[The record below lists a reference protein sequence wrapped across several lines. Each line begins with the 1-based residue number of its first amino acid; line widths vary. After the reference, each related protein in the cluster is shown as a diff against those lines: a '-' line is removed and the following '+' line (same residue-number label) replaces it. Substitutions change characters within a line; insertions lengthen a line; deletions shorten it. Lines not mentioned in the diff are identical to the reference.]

1 MEKKFKSKY
10 IGKELI
16 TNLGDKYKITEYNNH
31 NYNNVHKTFLY
42 KWNIKSGFNMK

>member
-31 NYNNVHKTFLY
+31 KDILNPKIY
-42 KWNIKSGFNMK
+42 IKLLENLNK

>member
-16 TNLGDKYKITEYNNH
+16 TNLGDKYKITKLWKH
-31 NYNNVHKTFLY
+31 L
-42 KWNIKSGFNMK
+42 